1 MIMYAFFIAMTF
13 IGCSMFIYGMM
24 MEYQFYI
31 TIATTFNLNG
41 LVVPI
46 GFYILIGAGM
56 FFIATPLVMMMR
68 IRMSGAGK
76 RFDGTPH
83 NKGLFDFIY
92 RDGDIRDVYGD
103 RIPGLGL
110 FRIFK
115 LGLIFDAGREPK
127 PGSVY
132 NIPGKK
138 VRFALQDINFTP
150 NPKFAG
156 FYTYLND
163 LGFNN
168 MTEVNDVLNGYSP
181 ELMVKIWDK
190 MCLQVDRRPED
201 VIVER
206 LQTLSPRDI
215 EKNNRLWEHQVKHRK
230 NKRGTHPIAPWSII
244 RKSMEKSEGEESGKE
259 DDIHG

>member
-1 MIMYAFFIAMTF
+1 
-13 IGCSMFIYGMM
+13 
-24 MEYQFYI
+24 
-31 TIATTFNLNG
+31 
-41 LVVPI
+41 
-46 GFYILIGAGM
+46 
-56 FFIATPLVMMMR
+56 MMMR
-68 IRMSGAGK
+68 IKMSGASK

-138 VRFALQDINFTP
+138 IRFALQDINFTP

-156 FYTYLND
+156 FYTYLNE

-168 MTEVNDVLNGYSP
+168 MTEVNDVLNGYNP
-181 ELMVKIWDK
+181 ELMVKIWNK
-190 MCLQVDRRPED
+190 MCDQMYHRPED
-201 VIVER
+201 VLVER
-206 LQTLSPRDI
+206 LQTLSRKDI
-215 EKNNRLWEHQVKHRK
+215 EKNNTLWGRQVKQKKKKSGLFSRK
-230 NKRGTHPIAPWSII
+230 KETGPVSPIGII
-244 RKSMEKSEGEESGKE
+244 KKAMEEPEEKQGGQTPSSHGVE
-259 DDIHG
+259 DEIDRRFK